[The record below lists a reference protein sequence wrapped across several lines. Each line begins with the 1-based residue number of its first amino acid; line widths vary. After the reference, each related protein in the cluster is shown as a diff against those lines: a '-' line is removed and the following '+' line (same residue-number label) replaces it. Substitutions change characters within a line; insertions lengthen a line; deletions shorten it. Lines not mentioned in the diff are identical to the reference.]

1 MESLAVSKNGP
12 GLLTETVHSKFR
24 GLSGDFDLTDRQL
37 QVSSLQIINVVG
49 GSWREIGF
57 WTSKNGLSRKL
68 NVPGPLSMLDLNPV
82 IWPGESTEIPRGWEI
97 PANGNKLMVG
107 VRTSANPEFI
117 WASKDPAT
125 NITTASGLY
134 LRRQQRG
141 LTLIMITNY
150 LTQPTHKVQGA
161 MMTLFTKFI
170 FR

>member
-1 MESLAVSKNGP
+1 
-12 GLLTETVHSKFR
+12 
-24 GLSGDFDLTDRQL
+24 LSGDFDLTDRQL
-37 QVSSLQIINVVG
+37 QVSSLHIINVIG

-68 NVPGPLSMLDLNPV
+68 NVLGPLSMLDLNPV

-125 NITTASGLY
+125 NITTASDLSVDIFEEAAKRLNLDY
-134 LRRQQRG
+134 DYELFDSAD
-141 LTLIMITNY
+141 
-150 LTQPTHKVQGA
+150 TQSTGSYN
-161 MMTLFTKFI
+161 L
-170 FR
+170 